1 MIIRYEG
8 IFIAGG
14 ITNQMYRTEAY
25 YNPATNELC
34 DIPPML
40 NQRESSTTTGFTSC
54 GGVNIDDGS
63 IMYDC
68 ETFDPSTGNWEVTAY
83 LEDAWVNHVAW
94 QSPEGICLMSGLYT
108 PMNST
113 CFDNELMFPATL

>member
-1 MIIRYEG
+1 
-8 IFIAGG
+8 
-14 ITNQMYRTEAY
+14 MYRTEAY

-54 GGVNIDDGS
+54 GGVNLDDD

-83 LEDAWVNHVAW
+83 LEDIWVNHVAW
-94 QSPEGICLMSGLYT
+94 QSPDGICLMSGLYT